1 MLGGVLGVLA
11 RTSAWRS
18 CSLFPNVRGR
28 HYSVRNSKRCRARR
42 AWLSLAG
49 RCDLLQMSL
58 LCTRQLVGWDSAATR
73 DVVLARDQPSW
84 MTVLSSLDVSEGRM
98 SDVFSECSVI
108 FAQTCGG
115 LNHSVL
121 WGWYPSRQAPIRLK
135 RERGK
140 PSVQT
145 TGCVGERSDTGHA
158 RVFTWVKREPIYL
171 SQRY

>member
-18 CSLFPNVRGR
+18 CSLFLNVRGR

-84 MTVLSSLDVSEGRM
+84 MTVPSSLDVSEGG
-98 SDVFSECSVI
+98 VFVAFLECSVI

-115 LNHSVL
+115 LNHFALGAIHRGRHQSVL
-121 WGWYPSRQAPIRLK
+121 KS
-135 RERGK
+135 
-140 PSVQT
+140 
-145 TGCVGERSDTGHA
+145 A
-158 RVFTWVKREPIYL
+158 RKTVR
-171 SQRY
+171 